1 LILSLATEIAHAFD
15 VSHAKENITVP
26 FKIIFSGDEFLG
38 RGILS
43 VVRQVQRDTAKV
55 GKGSELY
62 GGDVIGKTPELSVG
76 EDARR
81 RYLELLAQ
89 QKLAKQQRVQR

>member
-1 LILSLATEIAHAFD
+1 M
-15 VSHAKENITVP
+15 P

>member
-43 VVRQVQRDTAKV
+43 VVRQVQRHTAK
-55 GKGSELY
+55 
-62 GGDVIGKTPELSVG
+62 GGREASYTAGT
-76 EDARR
+76 
-81 RYLELLAQ
+81 
-89 QKLAKQQRVQR
+89 

>member
-1 LILSLATEIAHAFD
+1 LILSLAIEITHAFD
-15 VSHAKENITVP
+15 VSHAKGNITVP

-43 VVRQVQRDTAKV
+43 VVRQVQRDNAKV

-62 GGDVIGKTPELSVG
+62 GGDVIGKPPELSVG
-76 EDARR
+76 EDARG
-81 RYLELLAQ
+81 RYLELLAKK
-89 QKLAKQQRVQR
+89 KLAQQQRV